1 MIFFPKKS
9 ERKNISQKGGGIMA
23 INKTDAYDE
32 RDIELDEEM
41 AEVLIAISVI
51 SKRLAKK
58 ITANLMTKE
67 TNDEKVQALRTDGK
81 DRQSET

>member
-1 MIFFPKKS
+1 
-9 ERKNISQKGGGIMA
+9 MA

-32 RDIELDEEM
+32 CDIELDEEM

-51 SKRLAKK
+51 SKRLTRK

>member
-1 MIFFPKKS
+1 MRDI
-9 ERKNISQKGGGIMA
+9 G
-23 INKTDAYDE
+23 TDSYKE
-32 RDIELDEEM
+32 RDSGLDEELID
-41 AEVLIAISVI
+41 VLIAISVI

-67 TNDEKVQALRTDGK
+67 TNNEEVQALRTDGT